1 MNENYPVHLLN
12 IPAHWQRCI
21 FLYMAHWHKG
31 VLDHLPEQGVLEEA
45 KEMLHAN
52 PVGTGEALLGTVIP
66 EGDLH
71 AVHGTVQENDEVDQ
85 AGKQQQIPLPAFS
98 QSSEQIAFS
107 MAGKS
112 VCGCIT
118 RLINN
123 LNSTSVTSLCGI
135 S

>member
-1 MNENYPVHLLN
+1 MLFRSCAGKGGQGV
-12 IPAHWQRCI
+12 QGDGQ
-21 FLYMAHWHKG
+21 G

-98 QSSEQIAFS
+98 QTSEQIAFS

-112 VCGCIT
+112 VCGCVSQG
-118 RLINN
+118 NDS
-123 LNSTSVTSLCGI
+123 STLK
-135 S
+135 